1 MQSME
6 LPLVLFTV
14 FSQAAIGVTLMRAV
28 RTTADGAGTEDGGA
42 RREWGLIAG
51 LMLVG
56 MFGSLFHLG
65 HPLSAP
71 TALNHLGTAWLSRE
85 VLFAGLF
92 TGVTVLAVLVAGMT
106 GRPVLAWLGTLLG
119 LGVIVSAGMT
129 YAPPALPAL
138 NNALPFAFFLT
149 SAVIL
154 GAGFGS
160 WFAGGE
166 RAALMARIFTT
177 ALVVGLVLN
186 LVAPCVWLSGGTVM
200 RMTGQAWL
208 GSGFYW
214 AHVLVLVGCLGV
226 VWKTRAIPAWLPVLA
241 LLGELA
247 GRAGFFADT
256 IHSAANMGGLY

>member
-6 LPLVLFTV
+6 IPLVLFTV
-14 FSQAAIGVTLMRAV
+14 FSQAAIGLTLMRAV
-28 RTTADGAGTEDGGA
+28 RTTADGPVDGSGGA
-42 RREWGLIAG
+42 RHEWRLIAG
-51 LMLVG
+51 LMLLG
-56 MFGSLFHLG
+56 MIGSLFHLG

-85 VLFAGLF
+85 ILFAGLF
-92 TGVTVLAVLVAGMT
+92 TGVTVLAALLAGRA
-106 GRPVLAWLGTLLG
+106 GKPVLAWVGTLLG

-138 NNALPFAFFLT
+138 HNALPFTFFLT

-154 GAGFGS
+154 GSGFGS

-166 RAALMARIFTT
+166 RASLMARIFTT

-200 RMTGQAWL
+200 RMTGEAWL
-208 GSGFYW
+208 GSSFYW
-214 AHVLVLVGCLGV
+214 AHVAVLAGCLGV
-226 VWKTRAIPAWLPVLA
+226 VWKTRTIPSWLPVAA
-241 LLGELA
+241 LLGELV

-256 IHSAANMGGLY
+256 IHAAANMGGLY

>member
-6 LPLVLFTV
+6 IPLVLFTV
-14 FSQAAIGVTLMRAV
+14 FSQAAIGLTLMRVV
-28 RTTADGAGTEDGGA
+28 RTTADGDGAESGDA
-42 RREWGLIAG
+42 RSEWRLIAG
-51 LMLVG
+51 LMILG

-71 TALNHLGTAWLSRE
+71 TALKHLGTAWLSRE

-92 TGVTVLAVLVAGMT
+92 TGVTVLAVLLAGKA

-138 NNALPFAFFLT
+138 NNALPFSFFLT

-154 GAGFGS
+154 GSGFGS
-160 WFAGGE
+160 WFAGSE
-166 RAALMARIFTT
+166 RAPLMTRIFTT

-186 LVAPCVWLSGGTVM
+186 LVAPCVWLSGGAVM
-200 RMTGQAWL
+200 RMTAQAWL

-214 AHVLVLVGCLGV
+214 AHVAVLIACLGV
-226 VWKTRAIPAWLPVLA
+226 VWKFRTIPAGLPLLA

-256 IHSAANMGGLY
+256 IHAAANMGGLY

>member
-6 LPLVLFTV
+6 LPLVLFTT
-14 FSQAAIGVTLMRAV
+14 FSQAAIGLTVMRVV
-28 RTTADGAGTEDGGA
+28 RTTADGTADNDA

-51 LMLVG
+51 LMIFAML
-56 MFGSLFHLG
+56 GSLFHLG
-65 HPLSAP
+65 HPLAAP
-71 TALNHLGTAWLSRE
+71 TALKHLGTAWLSRE

-92 TGVTVLAVLVAGMT
+92 TAVTVLAVLMAGVT
-106 GRPVLAWLGTLLG
+106 GRPLLAWIGTLLG

-138 NNALPFAFFLT
+138 NNALPFTFFLI

-160 WFAGGE
+160 WFADGG

-186 LVAPCVWLSGGTVM
+186 LAAPCVWLSGSTVM
-200 RMTGQAWL
+200 RMTGEAWL

-214 AHVLVLVGCLGV
+214 AHVLILAGCLGV
-226 VWKTRAIPAWLPVLA
+226 VWKTMVIPVWLPVLA

-256 IHSAANMGGLY
+256 IHTAANMGGLY

>member
-28 RTTADGAGTEDGGA
+28 RTTADGAGVVDNDA

-51 LMLVG
+51 FMVLG

-71 TALNHLGTAWLSRE
+71 TALKHLGTAWLSRE

-92 TGVTVLAVLVAGMT
+92 TGVTVLAVLAAGKA
-106 GRPVLAWLGTLLG
+106 GKPVLAWLGTLLG

-138 NNALPFAFFLT
+138 NNALPFTFFLT

-160 WFAGGE
+160 WFADGE
-166 RAALMARIFTT
+166 RAPLMARIFTT

-186 LVAPCVWLSGGTVM
+186 LAAPCVWLSGGTVM
-200 RMTGQAWL
+200 SMTGRAWL

-214 AHVLVLVGCLGV
+214 THVLVLVACLGM
-226 VWKTRAIPAWLPVLA
+226 VWKARTIPAWLPVLA

-256 IHSAANMGGLY
+256 VHMAANMGGLY

>member
-6 LPLVLFTV
+6 FPLVLFTV
-14 FSQAAIGVTLMRAV
+14 FSQAAIGLTLMRAV
-28 RTTADGAGTEDGGA
+28 RTTADGSQVGGDA
-42 RREWGLIAG
+42 RREWTLIAG
-51 LMLVG
+51 LMVLG
-56 MFGSLFHLG
+56 MIGSLFHLG

-71 TALNHLGTAWLSRE
+71 TALKHLATAWLSRE

-92 TGVTVLAVLVAGMT
+92 TGLTVLAVLMAGKA
-106 GRPVLAWLGTLLG
+106 GRPALAWLGVILG
-119 LGVIVSAGMT
+119 LCVIVSAGMT

-154 GAGFGS
+154 GSGFGS
-160 WFAGGE
+160 WFAGAE
-166 RAALMARIFTT
+166 RAPLLARIFTT

-186 LVAPCVWLSGGTVM
+186 LVAPCVWFSGGTVM
-200 RMTGQAWL
+200 RMTAQAWL
-208 GSGFYW
+208 GSGFFW
-214 AHVLVLVGCLGV
+214 AHVAVLAVCLGV
-226 VWKTRAIPAWLPVLA
+226 VWKSRTIPAWLPVLA

-256 IHSAANMGGLY
+256 IHTAANMGGIY

>member
-6 LPLVLFTV
+6 LPLVVFTV
-14 FSQAAIGVTLMRAV
+14 FSQAAIGVTVMRAV
-28 RTTADGAGTEDGGA
+28 RTTADGSGAEDHGA

-51 LMLVG
+51 LMVLG
-56 MFGSLFHLG
+56 MLGSLFHLG

-92 TGVTVLAVLVAGMT
+92 TGVTVLAVLVAGIT
-106 GRPVLAWLGTLLG
+106 GKPVLAWLGTLLG

-138 NNALPFAFFLT
+138 NNALPFTFFLT

-160 WFAGGE
+160 WFAGGV

-186 LVAPCVWLSGGTVM
+186 LAAPWIWLSGGTVM

-214 AHVLVLVGCLGV
+214 AHVLVLIGCLGV
-226 VWKTRAIPAWLPVLA
+226 VWKSRTIPAWLPVLA

-256 IHSAANMGGLY
+256 IHTAANMGGLY